1 MRSEA
6 AVIRTLETRRNIPFI
21 CASYRAHMALDITA
35 SLPSPAS
42 GTHHRLVATPETVYW
57 GYIDRHEPARLTVR
71 SGDTIEVD
79 AITHHAGDAPDL
91 LMDDGIRA
99 IWAGIAEADRGP
111 GVHILTGPIA
121 VEGAEVGDTLVVR
134 ILDMK
139 PRLAHGS
146 NCAANWGLL
155 YKTFAKERITIY
167 GLDEVGPD
175 FCSHAHPEFA
185 FDFTARPMY
194 DLPGV
199 ISEPDPAARQPF
211 SRAVSVPV
219 RPHFGVMGVAPAESG
234 KLSSIPPSV
243 FGGNVDNWRVGPGAT
258 MCYPVFTPGGNL
270 YVGDPHYAQGDGE
283 ICGTAIEA
291 SLTATIQ
298 VGIIKGIGNTSPLL
312 ETASHWYTHGF
323 GVDLDEAMTMAAEQM
338 IWLMRTHLGLSADD
352 AYSLSSV
359 AMDLGVTQVVDG
371 TLGCHAGVARDIFR

>member
-1 MRSEA
+1 
-6 AVIRTLETRRNIPFI
+6 
-21 CASYRAHMALDITA
+21 MALDITA
-35 SLPSPAS
+35 SLPRATGAS
-42 GTHHRLVATPETVYW
+42 HRLAATPETVYW
-57 GYIDRHEPARLTVR
+57 GYIDRDQPPCLTVR

-99 IWAGIAEADRGP
+99 IWAGIAEGERGP

-167 GLDEVGPD
+167 GLDEIGPD
-175 FCSHAHPEFA
+175 FCTHAHPEFA
-185 FDFTARPMY
+185 FDFTARELY

-199 ISEPDPAARQPF
+199 ISEPNLAARQPF

-219 RPHFGVMGVAPAESG
+219 RPHFGVMGVAPAHG
-234 KLSSIPPSV
+234 GRLSSIPPSV
-243 FGGNVDNWRVGPGAT
+243 YGGNVDNWRVGPGAT
-258 MCYPVFTPGGNL
+258 MCYPVFAPGANL
-270 YVGDPHYAQGDGE
+270 YVGDPHFAQGDGE

-298 VGIIKGIGNTSPLL
+298 VFVLKGLGNTAPLL
-312 ETASHWYTHGF
+312 ETDTHWYTHGF
-323 GVDLDEAMTMAAEQM
+323 GADLDEAMTMAAEQM
-338 IWLMRTHLGLSADD
+338 LWLMQTHLGLTADD

-359 AMDLGVTQVVDG
+359 AMDLGVTQVVDA
-371 TLGCHAGVARDIFR
+371 TLGCHAGIARNVFV